1 MARTEHNHDDY
12 GSWNRDAQ
20 SPLRERCES
29 SSESGGPVSDC
40 SDDTLMLP
48 GGGPGDDPDRLD
60 WWYPPIW
67 EMHEMYYF
75 ASFPGQGDVEV
86 HHANDDD
93 SGNDDGL
100 DIMSEPNLKRSR
112 VE

>member
-1 MARTEHNHDDY
+1 
-12 GSWNRDAQ
+12 
-20 SPLRERCES
+20 
-29 SSESGGPVSDC
+29 
-40 SDDTLMLP
+40 
-48 GGGPGDDPDRLD
+48 
-60 WWYPPIW
+60 
-67 EMHEMYYF
+67 MYYF